1 MKKNQKGNTGMTLV
15 AVETEKTQKQ
25 KRIESF
31 IDGLLLWIFVMA
43 AGLAF
48 CNWFQ
53 IKGNAFPAV
62 AGAVFAFYLS
72 CMSEWNNKRKKYVP
86 LVEILVLIL
95 IILIFHKTILDGW
108 NLFLNQ
114 ILDEIK
120 QNIPYIYPQY
130 PVSDGGL
137 SKKWKLSITLAL
149 LVMIIERVSA
159 VFIQMEN
166 RWITGITG
174 AVWIV
179 LQIVL
184 GFGPSVLLNLVFF
197 MALLLIWVRMHRK
210 KEAGSKEGI
219 LKIQTGCFLVVLIL
233 IVSLACMLAVPVKEY
248 SKNEKVCKIENSIK
262 EKIEDWRY
270 GGTYQAMPK
279 GQFEGLSSLK
289 LKDDAV
295 LEVTMSEPQ
304 SYYLRGYTGSVY
316 NKKGWEETDK
326 KALYKASDL
335 FYWLHKDRFFG
346 QETLALAALALDES
360 TKEEPVNTI
369 TVKNLKEDSRYLYTP
384 YELTGEYP
392 DKNRIG
398 DAGVLANGL
407 KGQREYTYTALE
419 NQIKKYPSLA
429 ATLADEE
436 NLSEDGKQYSQEEA
450 YYNQYVYEND
460 LELPQSVE
468 TELKEV
474 LGDYTLA
481 KGSTH
486 FDYTKAK
493 QNILYVLSSRCT
505 YSEKIKKETG
515 DLDFL
520 TNFLENTKKGYSVHY
535 ATAAALMFR
544 YYKIPARYVEGYVI
558 TPDDVKN
565 MKAGEAYTID
575 GTHAHAW
582 VEYYQDGVGWLPFES
597 TPSYLGIMDTA
608 EEYQDI
614 SGITSGVGAEE
625 EQEQQEEQS
634 DSDEEE
640 QPEEDNQEIDW
651 IFILEVILCILI
663 ALITI
668 LLLLIIVKLIRERI
682 RCQKIKKLFESE
694 DNNESVKAM
703 FEYTMN
709 LLAVFGLK
717 VRNASLYRYGSQIE
731 ALFDKEMKTQYDQV
745 VDIRQEAVYS
755 SHKVT
760 KEQRD
765 AVWNFK
771 NEVWEKVYQ
780 EAGWFEKFQLKF
792 IYFL

>member
-53 IKGNAFPAV
+53 IKGNALPAV
-62 AGAVFAFYLS
+62 AGAVFVFYLS
-72 CMSEWNNKRKKYVP
+72 GMSEWNNKRKKYVP

-95 IILIFHKTILDGW
+95 IVLIFHKTILDGW

-166 RWITGITG
+166 RWITSITG
-174 AVWIV
+174 VVWII

-184 GFGPSVLLNLVFF
+184 GFGPSVLWNIVFF

-279 GQFEGLSSLK
+279 GNFENLSSLK

-335 FYWLHKDRFFG
+335 FYWLHKDKFFG

-398 DAGVLANGL
+398 DDGVLANGL

-436 NLSEDGKQYSQEEA
+436 NLSEDGKQYSKEEA

-460 LELPQSVE
+460 LELAQSVE

-640 QPEEDNQEIDW
+640 QPEENNQEIDW

-765 AVWNFK
+765 VVWNFK